1 MAVITLLSDFVDG
14 TSMALVEDTD
24 LGNLND
30 YMTQSQGRLWAGVQQ
45 RRRQRGLTTIRRG
58 PGTIYFAPDETA
70 TEAVERYL
78 QSATGTEEEQ
88 TAFAAMKNAG
98 VSIAPHVGAE
108 AERTALLDGQLRD
121 VRPQAKAQGFS

>member
-30 YMTQSQGRLWAGVQQ
+30 YMTQSQGKLWTGVQQ
-45 RRRQRGLTTIRRG
+45 RRRKQGLTTIRRG

-70 TEAVERYL
+70 SVAVERYL
-78 QSATGTEEEQ
+78 QSATGSQDET
-88 TAFAAMKNAG
+88 TAYLAMTKAG

-108 AERTALLDGQLRD
+108 AERMALLDGQLRD
-121 VRPQAKAQGFS
+121 LRPQAKAQGFS

>member
-14 TSMALVEDTD
+14 TSMALAEDTD

-45 RRRQRGLTTIRRG
+45 RRRKQGLTTIRLG

-70 TEAVERYL
+70 TVAVERYL
-78 QSATGTEEEQ
+78 QTATGTEEEKS
-88 TAFAAMKNAG
+88 AFEAMNNSG

-108 AERTALLDGQLRD
+108 AERMALLDGQLRD
-121 VRPQAKAQGFS
+121 LRPQAKAQGFS

>member
-24 LGNLND
+24 LGNLNV

-45 RRRQRGLTTIRRG
+45 RRRKQGLTTIRRG
-58 PGTIYFAPDETA
+58 PGTLYFAPNETA
-70 TEAVERYL
+70 SVAVEQYL
-78 QSATGTEEEQ
+78 QSATGSPEEK
-88 TAFAAMKNAG
+88 AAYLAMTKAG

-108 AERTALLDGQLRD
+108 AERMALLDGQLRD
-121 VRPQAKAQGFS
+121 LRPQAKAQGFS

>member
-24 LGNLND
+24 LGSLND
-30 YMTQSQGRLWAGVQQ
+30 YMTQNQGRLWAGVQQ
-45 RRRQRGLTTIRRG
+45 RRRKQGLTTIRRG

-70 TEAVERYL
+70 GVAVEQYL
-78 QSATGTEEEQ
+78 QSVTGSPEEK
-88 TAFAAMKNAG
+88 TAYLAMTKAG

-108 AERTALLDGQLRD
+108 AERMALLDGQLRD
-121 VRPQAKAQGFS
+121 LRPQAKAQGFS

>member
-30 YMTQSQGRLWAGVQQ
+30 YMTQSQGKLWAGVKQ
-45 RRRQRGLTTIRRG
+45 RRRKQGLTTIRRG

-70 TEAVERYL
+70 SVAVERYL
-78 QSATGTEEEQ
+78 QSATGSQDET
-88 TAFAAMKNAG
+88 TAYLAMTKAG

-108 AERTALLDGQLRD
+108 AERMALLDGQLRD
-121 VRPQAKAQGFS
+121 LRPQAKAQGFS

>member
-1 MAVITLLSDFVDG
+1 M
-14 TSMALVEDTD
+14 
-24 LGNLND
+24 
-30 YMTQSQGRLWAGVQQ
+30 QQ

-70 TEAVERYL
+70 IEAVERYL

-121 VRPQAKAQGFS
+121 IRPQAKAQGFN

>member
-1 MAVITLLSDFVDG
+1 MAVVTLLSDFVDG

-45 RRRQRGLTTIRRG
+45 RRRRQGLTTVRRG
-58 PGTIYFAPDETA
+58 PGTVYFAPDETA
-70 TEAVERYL
+70 SMAVEQYL
-78 QSATGTEEEQ
+78 QTATGSPDET
-88 TAFAAMKNAG
+88 TAFEALHNAG

-108 AERTALLDGQLRD
+108 AERMALLDGQLRD
-121 VRPQAKAQGFS
+121 LRPQAKAQGFS

>member
-58 PGTIYFAPDETA
+58 PGTIYFAPDKTA

-78 QSATGTEEEQ
+78 QSETGSEDEK
-88 TAFAAMKNAG
+88 TAYSAMTKAG

-121 VRPQAKAQGFS
+121 IRPQAKAQGFN

>member
-1 MAVITLLSDFVDG
+1 
-14 TSMALVEDTD
+14 
-24 LGNLND
+24 
-30 YMTQSQGRLWAGVQQ
+30 MTQSQGRLWAGVQQ

-88 TAFAAMKNAG
+88 TAFAAMKDAG
-98 VSIAPHVGAE
+98 VSIAPHVGSE

-121 VRPQAKAQGFS
+121 VRPQAKAQGFN